1 MMLMKNV
8 PLLIVLLIISA
19 VAVTACVSQEAPST
33 NQSSLPSSSQGAPE
47 TVRVAYMPIISFGPL
62 YIAQEEGYFAQ
73 QGINVEFE
81 KFQSAPASLPAL
93 VNGDIA
99 VAGGQVSPA
108 LVNAIL
114 KGANV
119 RIVADKGRATSGS
132 CDTNGIMVRRELFD
146 NGIITNVSDL
156 KGRKIMFTSEQSYL
170 VSLLLE
176 KGNLTPDDVE
186 IVNMDF
192 ASAVVALRNGAIDAC
207 DLTEPFITQVNNS
220 RSGVMLIPTHEYCP
234 DWPLPLYYGPA
245 ILDKDPDLGRR
256 FMVAYLQGVQQYNQG
271 KSERNIMIL
280 QNYTRL
286 DRDLLEQSCW
296 MPVADNGLLPQKPVR
311 DYVDWLYANKKISQ
325 NPSDD
330 QLFDT
335 SYVDYANGIL
345 ANTTTS
351 G

>member
-1 MMLMKNV
+1 
-8 PLLIVLLIISA
+8 
-19 VAVTACVSQEAPST
+19 
-33 NQSSLPSSSQGAPE
+33 
-47 TVRVAYMPIISFGPL
+47 
-62 YIAQEEGYFAQ
+62 
-73 QGINVEFE
+73 
-81 KFQSAPASLPAL
+81 
-93 VNGDIA
+93 
-99 VAGGQVSPA
+99 
-108 LVNAIL
+108 
-114 KGANV
+114 
-119 RIVADKGRATSGS
+119 
-132 CDTNGIMVRRELFD
+132 
-146 NGIITNVSDL
+146 
-156 KGRKIMFTSEQSYL
+156 
-170 VSLLLE
+170 LLE

-245 ILDKDPDLGRR
+245 LLEKDPDLGRR

-296 MPVADNGLLPQKPVR
+296 MPVADNGLPPQKPVR

-330 QLFDT
+330 QLFDV

-345 ANTTTS
+345 ANTTR